1 MFNVDKK
8 KNLIRGYWNSLIQ
21 ELFIFV
27 EKIFNKWNYQK
38 SLYIKN
44 TNFTMI
50 FLNKFLMIENN
61 DFKLYQ
67 SIHFFFIIIIIT

>member
-1 MFNVDKK
+1 MK
-8 KNLIRGYWNSLIQ
+8 LS
-21 ELFIFV
+21 
-27 EKIFNKWNYQK
+27 KIFIY
-38 SLYIKN
+38 KN

-67 SIHFFFIIIIIT
+67 SIHFFFIIIIT